1 MTKSTLVAGKAAV
14 STSKRSPGKGKD
26 ASKGLNPYSPSP
38 RKAAE
43 DKKNSHNIK
52 PLINA
57 NGTPYG
63 WAFENFYNA
72 KDFVKDLS
80 NRNEA
85 LIYFGREEFKSFTN
99 LSTRW
104 VKSSTV
110 GENLWVMHIDESKV
124 GSDGSFP
131 VEAHIAYANKIA
143 RAVIHD
149 NTFEGNR
156 VDVVTLNLSELQVAD
171 LDSYFS
177 SASFDDARDA
187 IFQESI
193 QEASAE
199 IESLI

>member
-1 MTKSTLVAGKAAV
+1 M
-14 STSKRSPGKGKD
+14 
-26 ASKGLNPYSPSP
+26 
-38 RKAAE
+38 
-43 DKKNSHNIK
+43 
-52 PLINA
+52 INA

-177 SASFDDARDA
+177 TASFDDARDA